1 MCGARGAPEVKG
13 QRGWRHGGWAGTGGC
28 RTWQGHGRTR
38 DRLLRPLRFATPDGR
53 QEVWAGGTSQGGAPR
68 EPRGTTGWPISS
80 SGPSS
85 SSRPVL
91 ILPAHPH
98 PPLPRTG
105 CLSSEKVSC
114 TSSVALKRNC
124 SLRRETLVFRY
135 FSLIGVFACDI
146 LRYRTFGFGAGSPAK
161 LPLWEGWGL
170 DTASQFRLT
179 QSWNWALLCSQ
190 LGKSCKQEGQTMKI
204 LGFFLS
210 VA

>member
-1 MCGARGAPEVKG
+1 MAGL
-13 QRGWRHGGWAGTGGC
+13 GTGFS
-28 RTWQGHGRTR
+28 GRSASPPR
-38 DRLLRPLRFATPDGR
+38 MGGRRFGQVGQAKGELLVSHVEQR
-53 QEVWAGGTSQGGAPR
+53 AGLS
-68 EPRGTTGWPISS
+68 SS

-85 SSRPVL
+85 SSRPIL

-161 LPLWEGWGL
+161 LPQWEGWGL

-179 QSWNWALLCSQ
+179 QSWSWALLCSQ